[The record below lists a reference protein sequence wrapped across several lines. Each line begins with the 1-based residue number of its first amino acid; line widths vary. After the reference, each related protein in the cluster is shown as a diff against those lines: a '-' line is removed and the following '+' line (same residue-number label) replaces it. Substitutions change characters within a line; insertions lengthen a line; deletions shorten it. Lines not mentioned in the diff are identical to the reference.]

1 MINQSKQQAVAK
13 IERIYKHPY
22 ITDFR
27 ITAEIT
33 KNLKG
38 KTIWRVTILLKSSGT
53 FRDLPLSVD
62 IDIYVFAILH
72 AVDFFEYKRS
82 IKWNEKEILNFRN
95 DLDLLKKDNE
105 KLKEKDV
112 EQQLW
117 RAWMEGRQ
125 SLLIFIIPIIVGLTG
140 LIVALVTSAVAGK

>member
-1 MINQSKQQAVAK
+1 MS
-13 IERIYKHPY
+13 IEDQDRRIW
-22 ITDFR
+22 
-27 ITAEIT
+27 E
-33 KNLKG
+33 L
-38 KTIWRVTILLKSSGT
+38 
-53 FRDLPLSVD
+53 
-62 IDIYVFAILH
+62 
-72 AVDFFEYKRS
+72 
-82 IKWNEKEILNFRN
+82 EKEILNFRN